1 MDGGFRSRAREDG
14 EWGGEATRSRRRLTR
29 DRGARRHAFEGS
41 ETLERSQ
48 LNELGTFVFQWES
61 SAPGKSVFT
70 RENVFEM
77 RELESVVASRYDA
90 WCQIAYDVASNAP
103 LGCVP
108 PLSPIKYFFPSI
120 GADWEVVYDG
130 EGELVSDLDAVVR
143 DVFDNET
150 RAF

>member
-1 MDGGFRSRAREDG
+1 MVFVRARERMG
-14 EWGGEATRSRRRLTR
+14 NAGEATRSRRRLTR

-70 RENVFEM
+70 RENVLEM

-90 WCQIAYDVASNAP
+90 WCQIAYE
-103 LGCVP
+103 
-108 PLSPIKYFFPSI
+108 LSLIHISEP
-120 GADWEVVYDG
+120 
-130 EGELVSDLDAVVR
+130 
-143 DVFDNET
+143 T
-150 RAF
+150 RPY